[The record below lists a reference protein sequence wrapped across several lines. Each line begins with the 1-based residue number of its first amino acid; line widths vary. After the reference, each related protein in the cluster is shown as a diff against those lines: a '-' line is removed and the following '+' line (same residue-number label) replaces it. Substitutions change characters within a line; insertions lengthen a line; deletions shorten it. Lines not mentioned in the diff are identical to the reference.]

1 MFFSAARKIQPDD
14 HMRGRDQRRAI
25 MQLRDVMTPDV
36 YVIRPDATL
45 QEAAQQMKA
54 SHVGSLLVHG
64 GEQAIG
70 ILTDR
75 DMTMRAVAEGRDP
88 TTTKVRDIMTPDII
102 WCCEDMDVASA
113 IQLMKEKQ
121 IRHLAVGDQHQNLVG
136 IVSLYAIALHTGDET
151 LAGTA
156 IRWPA

>member
-1 MFFSAARKIQPDD
+1 
-14 HMRGRDQRRAI
+14 
-25 MQLRDVMTPDV
+25 MQLRDVMTSNV

-45 QEAAQQMKA
+45 QEAAQQMKE
-54 SHVGSLLVHG
+54 SHVGSLVVHG

-75 DMTMRAVAEGRDP
+75 DITIRAVAEGRDP
-88 TTTKVRDIMTPDII
+88 TTTRVREIMTSDVI
-102 WCCEDMDVASA
+102 WCHQDADVTVA
-113 IQLMKEKQ
+113 IQLMKDKQ
-121 IRHLAVGDQHQNLVG
+121 IRHLAIGDGQQNLVG
-136 IVSLYAIALHTGDET
+136 IVSLYALALRTGDET

>member
-1 MFFSAARKIQPDD
+1 
-14 HMRGRDQRRAI
+14 
-25 MQLRDVMTPDV
+25 MTTDV

-54 SHVGSLLVHG
+54 SHVGSLIVRS
-64 GEQAIG
+64 GEEAVG

-75 DMTMRAVAEGRDP
+75 DMTVRAVAEGCDP
-88 TTTKVRDIMTPDII
+88 TTTKVRDIMTPDVI
-102 WCCEDMDVASA
+102 WCREDSDVTAA
-113 IQLMKEKQ
+113 INLMKEKQ
-121 IRHLAVGDQHQNLVG
+121 VRHLAVGDEQQNLLG
-136 IVSLYAIALHTGDET
+136 IVSLYALALRTGDET

>member
-1 MFFSAARKIQPDD
+1 ML
-14 HMRGRDQRRAI
+14 
-25 MQLRDVMTPDV
+25 LRDVMISDV

-45 QEAAQQMKA
+45 QEAAQHMKA
-54 SHVGSLLVHG
+54 NHVGSLVVHG

-75 DMTMRAVAEGRDP
+75 DMTTRAVAEGRDP
-88 TTTKVRDIMTPDII
+88 TTTTVREVMTPEII
-102 WCCEDMDVASA
+102 WCHEDADVTSA
-113 IQLMKEKQ
+113 IDLMKDKH
-121 IRHLAVGDQHQNLVG
+121 IRHLVVGDEHQNLVG
-136 IVSLYAIALHTGDET
+136 IISLYALALRTGDET

>member
-1 MFFSAARKIQPDD
+1 
-14 HMRGRDQRRAI
+14 
-25 MQLRDVMTPDV
+25 MQLRDVMIPNV

-54 SHVGSLLVHG
+54 SHVGSLVVHG
-64 GEQAIG
+64 GDQALG

-75 DMTMRAVAEGRDP
+75 DIAIRAVAEGRDP
-88 TTTKVRDIMTPDII
+88 TTTRVQEIMTPDVI
-102 WCCEDMDVASA
+102 WCHEDADVTSA
-113 IQLMKEKQ
+113 IQLMKDKQ
-121 IRHLAVGDQHQNLVG
+121 IRHLVVGDEHQNLVG
-136 IVSLYAIALHTGDET
+136 IVSLYALALRTGDET

>member
-1 MFFSAARKIQPDD
+1 
-14 HMRGRDQRRAI
+14 
-25 MQLRDVMTPDV
+25 MQLRDVMIPNV

-45 QEAAQQMKA
+45 QEAAQQMKT
-54 SHVGSLLVHG
+54 SHVGSLVVHG

-75 DMTMRAVAEGRDP
+75 DITIRAVAEGRDP
-88 TTTKVRDIMTPDII
+88 TTTRVREIMTPDVI
-102 WCCEDMDVASA
+102 WCREDADVTSA
-113 IQLMKEKQ
+113 IQLMKDKQ
-121 IRHLAVGDQHQNLVG
+121 IRHLAIGDEHQNLVG
-136 IVSLYAIALHTGDET
+136 IVSLYALALRTGDET

>member
-1 MFFSAARKIQPDD
+1 M
-14 HMRGRDQRRAI
+14 

-36 YVIRPDATL
+36 YVFRPDATL

-64 GEQAIG
+64 GDQVIG

-75 DMTMRAVAEGRDP
+75 DMTMRAVAEGRNP
-88 TTTKVRDIMTPDII
+88 TTTKVRDIMKPDII
-102 WCCEDMDVASA
+102 WCREDMDVASA

-121 IRHLAVGDQHQNLVG
+121 IRHLAVGDAHQNLAG
-136 IVSLYAIALHTGDET
+136 IVSLYALALHTGDET

-156 IRWPA
+156 IRSPA

>member
-1 MFFSAARKIQPDD
+1 
-14 HMRGRDQRRAI
+14 

-36 YVIRPDATL
+36 YVIRPEASL

-54 SHVGSLLVHG
+54 SQVGSLVVRG
-64 GEQAIG
+64 GEEAIG

-75 DMTMRAVAEGRDP
+75 DLTTRAVAEGRDP
-88 TTTKVRDIMTPDII
+88 TTTTVREIMTPEVI
-102 WCCEDMDVASA
+102 WCREDSDVAAA
-113 IQLMKEKQ
+113 IQLMQEKH
-121 IRHLAVGDQHQNLVG
+121 IRHLVVGDAQQNLVG
-136 IVSLYAIALHTGDET
+136 IVSLYALALRTGDET

>member
-1 MFFSAARKIQPDD
+1 
-14 HMRGRDQRRAI
+14 
-25 MQLRDVMTPDV
+25 MQLKDVMTPNV

-54 SHVGSLLVHG
+54 SQVGSLLVYG

-88 TTTKVRDIMTPDII
+88 TTTRVREIMTPDVI
-102 WCCEDMDVASA
+102 WCHEDADVTSA
-113 IQLMKEKQ
+113 INLMKDKH
-121 IRHLAVGDQHQNLVG
+121 IRHLAVGDEQQNLVG
-136 IVSLYAIALHTGDET
+136 IVSVYALALRTGDET